1 MSIIGLFLVN
11 NIFVQFLADFSFFFL
26 FFWSNFR
33 FSFCQI
39 RSISVYFWSITE
51 VLHFRSIT
59 ILGNFGL
66 ISVQFLYLNLYLNF
80 RALNIVLYCRLP
92 LIFVLGVTALKD
104 IFEDRR
110 RYLSDKRVNNY
121 TCRVYK
127 SNLGRYVKT
136 LWKDVKVG
144 DMVHLSV
151 NEMIPADIIVL
162 RSSDEHG
169 LCYIGKKFEFSRAI

>member
-1 MSIIGLFLVN
+1 M
-11 NIFVQFLADFSFFFL
+11 
-26 FFWSNFR
+26 
-33 FSFCQI
+33 
-39 RSISVYFWSITE
+39 
-51 VLHFRSIT
+51 
-59 ILGNFGL
+59 
-66 ISVQFLYLNLYLNF
+66 NF
-80 RALNIVLYCRLP
+80 RALNSFLHCRLP

-169 LCYIGKKFEFSRAI
+169 LCYIGKKFEFSRAIYKSVTSLENSMLCKSLNFRAKSITQPEKSNCIEKFSFSRTI